1 MGGSTWSRFSLGS
14 LMMSNSGHI
23 KAKHQQEFRSPVHEW
38 IPKVE
43 DTASL
48 IEFLQTERGPNKYR
62 ILPVEKNGRSLI
74 LQQSE
79 SKQRGDQVNE
89 KYTFKVDGIKW

>member
-1 MGGSTWSRFSLGS
+1 
-14 LMMSNSGHI
+14 MMSNSGHI